1 MNTNLHLSYFGGS
14 GGFFALWH
22 LLVGTDY
29 NCVFEN
35 TDQWYNNIKGKDW
48 PALSDLP
55 ATIFDLPDAIQEEL
69 NNNQGWKLIAEQ
81 AIENRLFSIA
91 NSSPKSV
98 DSIIYKQHWNI
109 SKDRTKWKSTEIWP
123 DNYLTQL
130 SDHKHKLFYTCNP
143 EKEDI
148 IIGYDKKILLYT
160 DYKTQDMLAKNKN
173 AWRWF
178 RGQRPT
184 VDEKTTEFA
193 GDTVYYKVAKM
204 AEYTDYQIKLQD
216 IIKTNGQALLDILNI
231 PINEDNIYHNNMWLN
246 LHTNEERKQLLNE
259 SQNT

>member
-1 MNTNLHLSYFGGS
+1 MNTSLNLSYFGGS

-22 LLVGTDY
+22 ILLGTDY
-29 NCVFEN
+29 KCAFDLHPQELY
-35 TDQWYNNIKGKDW
+35 DDIKGPDW
-48 PALSDLP
+48 PVRYPKTMSDLP
-55 ATIFDLPDAIQEEL
+55 YKVQKEIEENYDWQVL
-69 NNNQGWKLIAEQ
+69 IKKVLSDDKLAM
-81 AIENRLFSIA
+81 SVDM
-91 NSSPKSV
+91 SV
-98 DSIIYKQHWNI
+98 DSIVYKSHWNI

-130 SDHKHKLFYTCNP
+130 SDHKNKLFFNCNP
-143 EKEDI
+143 RRKEI

-173 AWRWF
+173 AWRYF
-178 RGQRPT
+178 PGLRPT
-184 VDEKTTEFA
+184 GDEKTTEFA
-193 GDTVYYKVAKM
+193 GDTVYYKVAEI

-259 SQNT
+259 S